1 MNKILDDAITRL
13 RELPDERQQQAA
25 ALLLDFLESDEDA
38 YELTPEQLEEI
49 DRCLS
54 DDEPFATEE
63 EVKAFFDRFRKPAK

>member
-1 MNKILDDAITRL
+1 MNKVLDEAITRL

-25 ALLLDFLESDEDA
+25 ALLLDFLGDGEENC
-38 YELTPEQLEEI
+38 ELTPEQWAEI

-63 EVKAFFDRFRKPAK
+63 EVKAVFDRFRKPAR